1 MTLKEDGFHGIIEEF
16 KDSIYTT
23 FVKNGGLR
31 EINSNNIARELD
43 CFWEY
48 HISVEEEVVQVILF
62 YYCLAEVI
70 GYLPDFCFNTVN
82 RYIRYIDKYREIDLS
97 DTLSDSEQTEIHSFV
112 SKLILYMQKF

>member
-43 CFWEY
+43 SFWEY

-62 YYCLAEVI
+62 YYCLVEVI

-82 RYIRYIDKYREIDLS
+82 RYIDKYREIDLS
-97 DTLSDSEQTEIHSFV
+97 DTLSDSEQKEIHSFV